1 MNIYEKITDLILES
15 LDKGEI
21 PWQRP
26 WYVDTPKNL
35 VTKKE
40 YRGINKLLL
49 SMAGYESPYFAS
61 FLQIKKIGGQVKKGQ
76 KGNLVVFYGEVE
88 VSKRKTE
95 NKEMEKE
102 VDVETGEA
110 IEEVEKETEEGI
122 GNKAEDKKII
132 KLLKYNYVF
141 NITQCELPERVTK
154 TLQKEET
161 KQNDPI
167 KACEEIIAGMPNP
180 PRISFGHN
188 QACYSPVLDIVE
200 MPICEKFI
208 SSEFFYSTLFHE
220 LTHSTGHQKRLA
232 RDLSNFF
239 GSEKYSKEELVAEI
253 GSSFLCNQTGIAE
266 KVFNNSVAYIQGW
279 AEVLK
284 KDKKL
289 ILEAASNAQKA
300 VDYILG
306 STANNQGA

>member
-1 MNIYEKITDLILES
+1 MNIFERVTNMILEA
-15 LDKGEI
+15 LNKGEI
-21 PWQRP
+21 PWKRP
-26 WYVDTPKNL
+26 WQVDTPKNL
-35 VTKKE
+35 ITKRE
-40 YRGINKLLL
+40 YRGINRLLL
-49 SMAGYESPYFAS
+49 SMAGFSSPWFLS
-61 FLQIKKIGGQVKKGQ
+61 FLQAKHLGGKVKQGE

-88 VSKRKTE
+88 VVDKKKPVEAVAVTG
-95 NKEMEKE
+95 KE
-102 VDVETGEA
+102 
-110 IEEVEKETEEGI
+110 IEETETEMAE
-122 GNKAEDKKII
+122 KATEKRVKKI
-132 KLLKYNYVF
+132 LRYSYVF
-141 NITQCELPERVTK
+141 NIEQCELPERVTK

-289 ILEAASNAQKA
+289 ILEAASSAQKA